1 MKRSRWPTDTPRRVR
16 SSLHVVVAL
25 VLAACIPPSSTAPSP
40 SAGATSSATGSG
52 QVCEFFGARFIALP
66 GYKVEEQRE
75 AGEPISRVSLS
86 GREGTHGVLVSIIP
100 RELGT
105 SAEATKA
112 GQTRAYFQ
120 ALRSAF
126 TNWTDVEERTFQAPA
141 RTYPVL
147 FSRERVAGPLP
158 GLGQQHDNAVLLYF
172 PDDFPKDRYF
182 YVFFWTDVHGVDGQP
197 LALSGLQTLVDSFS
211 IKSSPAGAPSK
222 GCS

>member
-1 MKRSRWPTDTPRRVR
+1 VR
-16 SSLHVVVAL
+16 SSLHVLVAL

-40 SAGATSSATGSG
+40 TAPSPTAAATPSATGSG
-52 QVCEFFGARFIALP
+52 QVCEFFGTRFIQLP

-86 GREGTHGVLVSIIP
+86 GREGAHGVLVSIIP

-126 TNWTDVEERTFQAPA
+126 TKWTDVEERTFQAPA

-147 FSRERVAGPLP
+147 FSRERVAGLLP
-158 GLGQQHDNAVLLYF
+158 GLEQQHDNAVLLYF

-197 LALSGLQTLVDSFS
+197 LALRGLQTLVDSFS
-211 IKSSPAGAPSK
+211 IKSPPAGAPSK